1 MMHSIAASSKE
12 GNVDL
17 CYSLCNTMNTDE
29 KHGGLASEYNIFF
42 SKKKGGGGAVNL
54 LKQGGFLGLIL
65 SSSATGVKT
74 EFKLVFDHITTL
86 KFK

>member
-42 SKKKGGGGAVNL
+42 SKKKGGGG
-54 LKQGGFLGLIL
+54 GGEFIKTGRFLRINTQQL
-65 SSSATGVKT
+65 SNGSQN
-74 EFKLVFDHITTL
+74 
-86 KFK
+86 

>member
-42 SKKKGGGGAVNL
+42 SKKRGGGGEFI
-54 LKQGGFLGLIL
+54 KTWRFLRINTQQL
-65 SSSATGVKT
+65 SNGSQN
-74 EFKLVFDHITTL
+74 
-86 KFK
+86 